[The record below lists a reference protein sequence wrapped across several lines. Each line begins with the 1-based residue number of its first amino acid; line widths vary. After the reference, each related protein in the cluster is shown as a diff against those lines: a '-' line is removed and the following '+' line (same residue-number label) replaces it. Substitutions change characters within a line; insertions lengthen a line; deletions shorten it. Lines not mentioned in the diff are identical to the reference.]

1 MPTLQ
6 VGVGGSHYEALVD
19 SGCTVTVVSRQV
31 ARIAGLKVKRVST
44 SLKMLDGRTAKVLG
58 EGSTNIALATGSRV
72 SVNCLVVDQLVLG
85 YPVVLGMDFIS
96 RVGGVVIDQEGVS
109 VRMQDGGL
117 GVQVGAAAAGGV
129 MTEKAE
135 CLVVEDKDF
144 TATFSGGAWVVSWKW
159 KGEVPRLTNQCG
171 QYTVKNSER
180 EAYEAEIAAWIEEGW
195 LVPYDREKHGEV
207 DGVVPL
213 MSVCQA
219 NKQGKVRPVMDYR
232 EVNDYVM
239 CYPGVDA
246 AVCGEKL
253 RQWRKLGS
261 QTSLLDLRKAYLQLH
276 VSDDMVRFQAV
287 RHQGQLYVMTRLGFG
302 LNVAPKIMSR
312 VLGKVLS
319 LDATVAA
326 GTDHYV
332 DDIIVNES
340 VVSVDKVKQHLTEY
354 GLESKD
360 PEPLDGARVLGLRV
374 SQRNGDAVWQRDNVL
389 PEVSADNCTRRE
401 LFSICGRLVGHY
413 PRVGWLRV
421 ACAFVK
427 REAGSIGWDERVPD
441 HVRCMMEEMVERVRS
456 DDPVRG
462 RWEIPKTSSGRVWC
476 DASSLAVG
484 AMVEVGGV
492 EAEDG
497 SWLRKEGDVQHINV
511 AELESVVRGLNLA
524 AKWELTDIEIMSDS
538 ATVCGWL
545 RAVIEDSHRPR
556 TSGLSEMVMKRRL
569 GTVGELIDV
578 YGMKVTVTQVPSAA
592 NKADALT
599 RVDKRW
605 HRQAAAGIVTGMPC
619 SDGPGVD
626 ELRDIHELNHF
637 GVARTLYFARQRFG
651 DSVRE
656 SDVRHVTESC
666 SECRSIDPAPVR
678 WEAGSLGVD
687 KTWTRLSA
695 DIVHEK
701 GVPYLSI
708 VDCGPGRYAVW
719 RKLDSERAAS
729 VITALTGVFSERGA
743 PCELLTDNGP
753 CFRSA
758 ELVPVLSKWGVCHL
772 FSCVDRGSCNGIVE
786 RHHRT
791 LKRMC
796 ARTKKSPHEML
807 IWYNNSPN
815 DQGIV
820 PSQSVFKYSHR
831 LPGFGVDVAGIE
843 RVSEEPS
850 NHTYAVGDEVYV
862 RPRDAR
868 CTTVWPIRTVT
879 GVGTGVSVEVN
890 GRPRHIRDVRLARRC
905 VDVESC
911 RPVSPGRD
919 RSEVVD
925 DDDGVEV
932 ELSPLFSDETDGS
945 GLASADGRQD
955 SGGSQMAM
963 SDSTNAEVVVDTYA
977 DVARRSV
984 RVTHQPVWMRDYVN

>member
-1 MPTLQ
+1 M
-6 VGVGGSHYEALVD
+6 
-19 SGCTVTVVSRQV
+19 TV
-31 ARIAGLKVKRVST
+31 
-44 SLKMLDGRTAKVLG
+44 LDGRRAGILG
-58 EGSTNIALATGSRV
+58 ESCVDVLSSLGSSV
-72 SVNCLVVDQLVLG
+72 SVRCLIMNQLVSG
-85 YPVVLGMDFIS
+85 YPVILGMDFI
-96 RVGGVVIDQEGVS
+96 RGVGGVEIQGDGTAKCGGSTSEVIGAGAEVT
-109 VRMQDGGL
+109 
-117 GVQVGAAAAGGV
+117 VG
-129 MTEKAE
+129 ES
-135 CLVVEDKDF
+135 LVVEDSDF
-144 TATFSGGAWVVSWKW
+144 VASFDEGKWVVSWKW

-171 QYTVKNSER
+171 QYTIKDSER
-180 EAYEAEIAAWIEEGW
+180 EAYEEEIAAWIKQEW
-195 LVPYDREKHGEV
+195 LVPYEREQHGEV

-232 EVNDYVM
+232 EVNDHVM
-239 CYPGVDA
+239 CHPGMDA

-253 RQWRKLGS
+253 RKWRQLGS
-261 QTSLLDLRKAYLQLH
+261 QTTLLDLRKAYLQLR
-276 VSDDMVRFQAV
+276 VADDMVRFQAV
-287 RHQGQLYVMTRLGFG
+287 RHKGQLYVMTRLGFG

-340 VVSVDKVKQHLTEY
+340 VVSVERVKQHLTEY

-374 SQRNGDAVWQRDNVL
+374 SQRNGDVVWRRDNVL
-389 PEVSADNCTRRE
+389 PELSGEVCTRRE
-401 LFSICGRLVGHY
+401 LFSVCGRLVGHY
-413 PRVGWLRV
+413 PRAGWLRV
-421 ACAFVK
+421 ACAFLK
-427 REAGSIGWDERVPD
+427 REAGSIGWDEQVPERV
-441 HVRCMMEEMVERVRS
+441 HGMLEEMLERVKR

-524 AKWELTDIEIMSDS
+524 VKWELTDVEIMSDS

-545 RAVIEDSHRPR
+545 RAVVEDSHRPK

-578 YGMKVTVTQVPSAA
+578 YGLKLTVTQVASAA
-592 NKADALT
+592 NRADVLT

-605 HRQAAAGIVTGMPC
+605 HRQAAAGVLTGTLSSERPA
-619 SDGPGVD
+619 VE
-626 ELRDIHELNHF
+626 ELREIHELNHF
-637 GVARTLYFARQRFG
+637 GVARTVFFARQVFG

-656 SDVRHVTESC
+656 SDVRQVIDSC
-666 SECRSIDPAPVR
+666 SECKSIDPAPVR

-687 KTWTRLSA
+687 ETWSRLSA
-695 DIVHEK
+695 DIVHVK

-719 RKLDSERAAS
+719 RRLDSERAAS
-729 VITALTGVFSERGA
+729 VITALEGVFRERGA

-758 ELVPVLSKWGVCHL
+758 ELVPMLSKWGICHL
-772 FSCVDRGSCNGIVE
+772 FSSVDRGSCNGIVE

-796 ARTKKSPHEML
+796 ARTKKSPQEML
-807 IWYNNSPN
+807 VWYNNSPN
-815 DQGIV
+815 DRGIV
-820 PSQSVFKYSHR
+820 PSQSVFKYPHR
-831 LPGFGVDVAGIE
+831 LPGFGVDVESIE
-843 RVSEEPS
+843 RVGEES
-850 NHTYAVGDEVYV
+850 ASHTYAIGDEVYV

-868 CTTVWPIRTVT
+868 CTTVWPVRTVT
-879 GVGTGVSVEVN
+879 GVGTGVVVEVN

-905 VDVESC
+905 VDVV
-911 RPVSPGRD
+911 RRD
-919 RSEVVD
+919 RDEVVD
-925 DDDGVEV
+925 DHDEGVEV
-932 ELSPLFSDETDGS
+932 GLLSPLFNDSEAVESEPVVDERSESESPQIDT
-945 GLASADGRQD
+945 
-955 SGGSQMAM
+955 
-963 SDSTNAEVVVDTYA
+963 EVVANAPSRGTP
-977 DVARRSV
+977 RRGV
-984 RVTHQPVWMRDYVN
+984 RMTREPVWLKDYVYE